1 MASSA
6 APQLQIFLDAP
17 IVNATGH
24 EHGAEGSELGA
35 TRHTRVVTLEITRL
49 QRTAAHLL
57 RSWVADGRVAADN
70 TVHLRMPSALFADVL
85 ADALV
90 ADGARYQLR
99 PQTQFTHFTVA
110 RMMRSERR
118 LIQCERFIAR
128 SLHTGTVVYALQH
141 AVRYARPQLLRACYQ
156 WLRRTGGVTSSLILR
171 RPDLALR
178 IDLERGLL
186 LQGAAETF
194 DLAALA
200 PLVSRERQRKRV
212 YYAPPELAAAE
223 ASGGAGAAAAA
234 AHLADT
240 GTPEDGGQELQAWA
254 SKGQPVQDDAREVAV
269 AAGVSAGTPNLI
281 TAAAAS
287 QAPEGAFVD
296 IDLSAGG
303 ADVAAA
309 SPASASSAAAEAGA
323 AAAAAAPPP
332 AGGSRGSAASPGR
345 PQPAVPPAVLA
356 AAQRAMLQQAATAV
370 EVGVVRPML
379 PSEAQ
384 PPTPAPVG
392 SAPGPGEHG
401 YAGLVRC
408 FVVRR
413 RDGHGPC
420 RCVPR
425 GGEAAEWA
433 AVVQQRL
440 GVDGDEDAVPA
451 ALAAQQQQEE
461 AAAAPQPMLGT
472 ADLLPWLRVSVFC
485 AGCDS
490 SSAQS
495 TSPSALPLQSDP
507 SLSTAA
513 AAAPSPHVCIDV
525 RTTGSFDDD
534 AGRCLTHDGLRPPP
548 PRTKPVAAAAAPAPT
563 AAAPPP
569 APPAAALVPPPVRYA
584 AGGGCPC
591 AARAVS
597 DAGRHVYELRREE
610 DGALLCAA
618 AATSEGGRF
627 VFARTAHMLHLSPL
641 GRCV

>member
-1 MASSA
+1 MLGLPGYTSAVVGGRSAIDSDAVMASP
-6 APQLQIFLDAP
+6 PQLQIFLDAP

-24 EHGAEGSELGA
+24 EHGAEGIELGA

-194 DLAALA
+194 DLGALA

-212 YYAPPELAAAE
+212 YYAPPELVAAE
-223 ASGGAGAAAAA
+223 VSGGADAAAVAA
-234 AHLADT
+234 PLVDI

-254 SKGQPVQDDAREVAV
+254 SKKQQVQGDAGEATA
-269 AAGVSAGTPNLI
+269 AAGVGSGAPG
-281 TAAAAS
+281 TAAAT

-296 IDLSAGG
+296 IDLGAGG
-303 ADVAAA
+303 ADAAAAAA
-309 SPASASSAAAEAGA
+309 SVAAEAGA
-323 AAAAAAPPP
+323 AAPPP
-332 AGGSRGSAASPGR
+332 VGGPRGSAASPSR
-345 PQPAVPPAVLA
+345 PEPAVSPAVLA

-379 PSEAQ
+379 PSEAR

-408 FVVRR
+408 FIVRR

-451 ALAAQQQQEE
+451 AVAAQQHEE
-461 AAAAPQPMLGT
+461 AAAVAPQPMLGT
-472 ADLLPWLRVSVFC
+472 ADLLPWLRVRSFL
-485 AGCDS
+485 GRPDMFS
-490 SSAQS
+490 FPRS
-495 TSPSALPLQSDP
+495 TNPSALLLYRATRHSPLP
-507 SLSTAA
+507 L
-513 AAAPSPHVCIDV
+513 
-525 RTTGSFDDD
+525 
-534 AGRCLTHDGLRPPP
+534 PPP
-548 PRTKPVAAAAAPAPT
+548 PLRMPASTCARRGHSTTMRGAA
-563 AAAPPP
+563 
-569 APPAAALVPPPVRYA
+569 
-584 AGGGCPC
+584 CPMT
-591 AARAVS
+591 
-597 DAGRHVYELRREE
+597 G
-610 DGALLCAA
+610 
-618 AATSEGGRF
+618 
-627 VFARTAHMLHLSPL
+627 
-641 GRCV
+641 